1 LKTDRLT
8 LQKFC
13 HEKFLIIIFAKF
25 RKSVIIR
32 ENQRLKKERKMLEE
46 IKNLKHQ
53 RSEFVE
59 IKIKNEII
67 SRNNFTFI
75 AGPCTIENYEDL
87 LKIVLKLKEMGI
99 KFFRGGA
106 YKMRTS
112 PYNFK
117 GLGRKGLEIIKKV
130 SEEIGMISVSEII
143 SPEDVPEMSEF
154 VDVLQVGTRNMHN
167 YPLLEKLGTVS
178 NPVILKR
185 GMSSTIKE
193 WLLAA
198 EHLMNAGNKKVI
210 LCERGIRT
218 FENYTRNTLDISA
231 IPAVKNLSNL
241 PIIIDPSHS
250 SGKREMI
257 KSLSWAAM
265 AAGADGIMIETHFSP
280 DTTIC
285 DSKQTIDFQMLEEIM
300 KPMEVL
306 MNLWKK

>member
-1 LKTDRLT
+1 MYD
-8 LQKFC
+8 
-13 HEKFLIIIFAKF
+13 
-25 RKSVIIR
+25 
-32 ENQRLKKERKMLEE
+32 E
-46 IKNLKHQ
+46 IENLKHQ
-53 RSEFVE
+53 ISEFGE
-59 IKIKNEII
+59 IKIKNRII

-75 AGPCTIENYEDL
+75 AGPCTIENYDDL
-87 LKIVLKLKEMGI
+87 MKIVLKLKEMGI

-112 PYNFK
+112 PYSFQ

-130 SEEIGMISVSEII
+130 SDQTGMVSVSEII
-143 SPEDVPEMSEF
+143 SPEHVHEMSEYI
-154 VDVLQVGTRNMHN
+154 DILQVGTRNMHN
-167 YPLLEKLGTVS
+167 YPLLEKLGKVS
-178 NPVILKR
+178 NPIILKR
-185 GMSSTIKE
+185 GMSNTIKE

-198 EHLMNAGNKKVI
+198 EHLMEAGNKKVI

-218 FENYTRNTLDISA
+218 FEDYTRNTLDISA

-280 DTTIC
+280 ETTIC

-300 KPMEVL
+300 KPMDRLV
-306 MNLWKK
+306 NLWRK